1 MPQRDFMAKLSAEA
15 RRKLPNK
22 TFAGPDRS
30 YPIPDKNHA
39 KAALALI
46 RHAPA
51 SAQPKIRARAHAMLG
66 KADGGIVGRARSMFG
81 GSARRQRSFN
91 AGYAHSPSSG
101 HRNVT
106 FADGGAVFRKGHGLR
121 RV

>member
-1 MPQRDFMAKLSAEA
+1 MARLTTAQRD
-15 RRKLPNK
+15 KLPGK

-30 YPIPDKNHA
+30 FPIPDKNHA

-51 SAQPKIRARAHAMLG
+51 SARPKIRARAHAMLG
-66 KADGGIVGRARSMFG
+66 TSQM
-81 GSARRQRSFN
+81 
-91 AGYAHSPSSG
+91 
-101 HRNVT
+101 
-106 FADGGAVFRKGHGLR
+106 RKGHGLR